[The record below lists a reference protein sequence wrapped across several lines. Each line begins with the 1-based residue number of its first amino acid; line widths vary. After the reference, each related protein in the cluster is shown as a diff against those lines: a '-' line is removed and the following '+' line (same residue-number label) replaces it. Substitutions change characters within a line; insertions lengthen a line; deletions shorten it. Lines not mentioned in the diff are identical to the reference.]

1 MASTSRLVFDAHGGS
16 TKSLCRYNAPL
27 RLALRG
33 SLDSMSSGF
42 LDRAHSFL
50 RQLTDGVHHGAA
62 RWCVTTRPWDQAEA
76 EQTIDDYEGA
86 ADDSIDGGE

>member
-1 MASTSRLVFDAHGGS
+1 
-16 TKSLCRYNAPL
+16 
-27 RLALRG
+27 
-33 SLDSMSSGF
+33 MSSGF

-50 RQLTDGVHHGAA
+50 RQLTDGVHNGAA

>member
-1 MASTSRLVFDAHGGS
+1 MLAAMA
-16 TKSLCRYNAPL
+16 KSLLP
-27 RLALRG
+27 
-33 SLDSMSSGF
+33 
-42 LDRAHSFL
+42 
-50 RQLTDGVHHGAA
+50 VPP